1 MDELTPDQRA
11 RPPWERQPAPLTPP
25 WNEWAEPS
33 PARAARRHRP
43 VRGFAVLGAA
53 TVAIILA
60 GWIGV
65 AVADTGSTTTT
76 TPGQTAPA
84 PATGQ
89 ATVPA
94 GAPGPGGPGPFR
106 GGHGGGFGGPG
117 GPGGAIHGQLTVPNG
132 SGYRTIDTQS
142 GEVTDVSQSSI
153 TVKSADGFSKTYSV
167 TENTLV
173 DAGRD
178 GIGSVKTGDT
188 VRVNA
193 AEDGTTA
200 EAMNIDD
207 VTTSKAIH
215 DHWRPEA
222 PPATSGGTSGSS
234 STTTT
239 G

>member
-1 MDELTPDQRA
+1 M
-11 RPPWERQPAPLTPP
+11 
-25 WNEWAEPS
+25 
-33 PARAARRHRP
+33 
-43 VRGFAVLGAA
+43 AV
-53 TVAIILA
+53 VLA

-76 TPGQTAPA
+76 DTPA
-84 PATGQ
+84 Q
-89 ATVPA
+89 ATPAPA
-94 GAPGPGGPGPFR
+94 GAPGPGMKGGFG
-106 GGHGGGFGGPG
+106 GGHMGGPG
-117 GPGGAIHGQLTVPNG
+117 GPGGAGGAIHGQLTVPNG

-142 GEVTDVSQSSI
+142 GEVTDVNQSSI

-173 DAGRD
+173 NAGRD

-215 DHWRPEA
+215 DHWRPQA

>member
-1 MDELTPDQRA
+1 M
-11 RPPWERQPAPLTPP
+11 
-25 WNEWAEPS
+25 
-33 PARAARRHRP
+33 
-43 VRGFAVLGAA
+43 AV
-53 TVAIILA
+53 VLA

-76 TPGQTAPA
+76 DTPA
-84 PATGQ
+84 Q
-89 ATVPA
+89 ATPAPA
-94 GAPGPGGPGPFR
+94 GAPGPGMKGGFG
-106 GGHGGGFGGPG
+106 GGHMGGPG
-117 GPGGAIHGQLTVPNG
+117 GPGGAGGAIHGQLTVPNG

-142 GEVTDVSQSSI
+142 GEVTDVNQSSI
-153 TVKSADGFSKTYSV
+153 TVKRADGFSKTYSV

-173 DAGRD
+173 NAGRD

-215 DHWRPEA
+215 DHWRPQA
-222 PPATSGGTSGSS
+222 PPFTSGGTSGSS